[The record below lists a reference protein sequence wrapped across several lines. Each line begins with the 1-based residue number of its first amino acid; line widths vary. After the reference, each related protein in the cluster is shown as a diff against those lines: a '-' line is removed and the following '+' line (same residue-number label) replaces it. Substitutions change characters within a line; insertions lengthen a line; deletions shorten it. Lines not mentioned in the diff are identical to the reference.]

1 MWIKQN
7 IREKIVFVY
16 KDRTENALFFLVF
29 VLLFPIMPID
39 KRFDSLILDIDGT
52 IWNTTDIVAGAWNH
66 AIARSGLPAREVTG
80 GALQKEFGK
89 TMDVIARDLWPE
101 LTDDQQSVLMK
112 LCCEEEQLALRA
124 NEADITYPGVRDCV
138 RELSGRIPVF
148 VVSNCQDGYIELTL
162 SKTGLAACIKDYEC
176 FGRTGKGKADNL
188 RDVIR
193 RNSLAAPVYVGDTQG
208 DCDACAEAGV
218 PFIWAAYGFGTAG
231 SYTARIDRFSE
242 LTDFFA

>member
-1 MWIKQN
+1 
-7 IREKIVFVY
+7 
-16 KDRTENALFFLVF
+16 
-29 VLLFPIMPID
+29 MPIE

-80 GALQKEFGK
+80 GILQKEFGR

-101 LTDDQQSVLMK
+101 LTDGQQGQLMR
-112 LCCEEEQLALRA
+112 LCCEEEQKALRA
-124 NEADITYPGVRDCV
+124 NEADITYPGVRDYV

-162 SKTGLAACIKDYEC
+162 SKTGLSPCIKDYEC

-188 RDVIR
+188 RELVR

-218 PFIWAAYGFGTAG
+218 PFIWAAYGFGSAD
-231 SYTARIDRFSE
+231 SYYAKIESFPE
-242 LTDFFA
+242 LTGFFA